1 MTRYLRRHL
10 KDCLLLL
17 LVVLMTA
24 FVVTR
29 SEAVVVLPLHAE
41 PFISNPKIVHFEEKE
56 LKGKDQVIT
65 KRPAVIFAQRPVE
78 RPIEEGIIESQDIA
92 ENPLSDL
99 LEVPIDI
106 KSLKTIITPVKTQQV
121 EPASEAEKVD
131 PKALI
136 KKAAD
141 NKPAKAE
148 LQSHEETRPPV
159 IFKPKGKPELTVP
172 ARAEQL
178 GDRPAKALSLKK
190 PALVKPSVPKGVPEP
205 VKVQR
210 IAPQIKPV
218 LTMPVP
224 LKTDPLD
231 KKAIKA
237 PAVEKPAVL
246 KARPTPE
253 KESQPPLVSDQK
265 PSVKAVV
272 VKPLQHKSTEKKPT
286 ETTKVDE
293 GKEQAADKVAED
305 KFSKDKADQYTGPIE
320 VRVKRLFGFDAQLSG
335 TLLGWVD
342 QIYIDEL
349 NDEIYLLDKNS
360 KRIVVTNL
368 LGGYLFHFN
377 YVLAGVK
384 NPIAFTVDSLSGE
397 IYLSDSNRI
406 AILNY
411 RGEYQGDFNLSQ
423 MPGSK
428 NIFIQSLRL
437 VKSDEGDLLYIGD
450 NKNRRIVVFTTGGKY
465 VRTIGADRWV
475 GNNIKGLYINK
486 DTIFWLDS
494 TGFSVKSVDLDGK
507 NQRSFGRLSSLLG
520 GFSMPSNMAIDD
532 VNKRIIV
539 VDANRMMIIFFDFE
553 GNTLF
558 EFGGPRLFSWP
569 RAIAVD
575 KNGYVFVADNS
586 GVIRVFNIVPLDK

>member
-1 MTRYLRRHL
+1 MIRYLRRHF
-10 KDCLLLL
+10 KDSLLLL
-17 LVVLMTA
+17 LIVLVV
-24 FVVTR
+24 VVTVAQ
-29 SEAVVVLPLHAE
+29 SGAVVVLPPHTEASTPDLE
-41 PFISNPKIVHFEEKE
+41 KVRFEEK
-56 LKGKDQVIT
+56 GRNAQDRVIT
-65 KRPAVIFAQRPVE
+65 KRPAVLFAQRPVE
-78 RPIEEGIIESQDIA
+78 RPIEEGVIESHDIA
-92 ENPLSDL
+92 EETSSDSMGVPLG
-99 LEVPIDI
+99 IDR
-106 KSLKTIITPVKTQQV
+106 KPSKTIPTSTKTQQV
-121 EPASEAEKVD
+121 APAS
-131 PKALI
+131 
-136 KKAAD
+136 
-141 NKPAKAE
+141 
-148 LQSHEETRPPV
+148 
-159 IFKPKGKPELTVP
+159 KPENVTPKIIV
-172 ARAEQL
+172 E
-178 GDRPAKALSLKK
+178 
-190 PALVKPSVPKGVPEP
+190 KPSVEEPTVEKPEKAKTQISAPVLSKPEGKPYLNVP
-205 VKVQR
+205 VKL
-210 IAPQIKPV
+210 KP
-218 LTMPVP
+218 PA
-224 LKTDPLD
+224 

-237 PAVEKPAVL
+237 APKKQPVATKSTVVETKPVPAKPELPAK
-246 KARPTPE
+246 KA
-253 KESQPPLVSDQK
+253 
-265 PSVKAVV
+265 VKAAPKKQPTATPAKKSF
-272 VKPLQHKSTEKKPT
+272 VKAPAKPDLVKSSPEKKPS
-286 ETTKVDE
+286 ETAGSVVATDQATAKTAKDE
-293 GKEQAADKVAED
+293 TGK
-305 KFSKDKADQYTGPIE
+305 YNGPIE
-320 VRVKRLFGFDAQLSG
+320 VRIKRLFGFDAQLSG

-349 NDEIYLLDKNS
+349 NDEIYLLDKKS

-397 IYLSDSNRI
+397 IYLSDTNRI

-428 NIFIQSLRL
+428 NMFIQSLRL
-437 VKSDEGDLLYIGD
+437 VKTDEGDFLYIGD

-465 VRTIGADRWV
+465 VRTIGGDRWV

-494 TGFSVKSVDLDGK
+494 TGFSVKSVGLDGK

-520 GFSMPSNMAIDD
+520 GFSMPSNLAIDD

-539 VDANRMMIIFFDFE
+539 VDSNRMMVIFFDFD

-586 GVIRVFNIVPLDK
+586 GIIRVFNVVPLDVPLDK